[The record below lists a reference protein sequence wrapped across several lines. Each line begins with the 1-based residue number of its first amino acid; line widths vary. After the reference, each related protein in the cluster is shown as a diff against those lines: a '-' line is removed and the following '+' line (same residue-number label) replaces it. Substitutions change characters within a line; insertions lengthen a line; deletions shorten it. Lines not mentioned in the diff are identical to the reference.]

1 MAETVPPDRRR
12 PNVYALAWGF
22 YLVIAVVGL
31 VWLGV
36 RNGRLELAL
45 FLDPRGWPVD
55 AAVGFATGA
64 LLAASWHLGCRF
76 WSRARAL
83 ESRLAELLGPLRA
96 DEAVT
101 LAVISGI
108 AEEVLF
114 RGAILQAWGW
124 IAATLL
130 FALVHFG
137 GRAYRLW
144 TVWALVAGLLLAFLV
159 LWRGNLLPVILAHA
173 VVNTAGLLRLR
184 RVPAEP
190 QQR

>member
-1 MAETVPPDRRR
+1 MPETNGSRNGRR

-31 VWLGV
+31 VWLGFQ
-36 RNGRLELAL
+36 NDRLELGL

-55 AAVGFATGA
+55 AAVGLATGA
-64 LLAASWHLGCRF
+64 LLAGVWHLGCRF
-76 WSRARAL
+76 WARARAL
-83 ESRLAELLGPLRA
+83 EERLAELLGPLRA

-114 RGAILQAWGW
+114 RGAVLQAWGW
-124 IAATLL
+124 IAATVL

-144 TVWALVAGLLLAFLV
+144 TAWALIAGLLLALLV
-159 LWRGNLLPVILAHA
+159 LWRDNLLPAILAHA
-173 VVNTAGLLRLR
+173 VVNTTGLLRLR
-184 RVPAEP
+184 TRDE
-190 QQR
+190 

>member
-1 MAETVPPDRRR
+1 MAETVPPDNRR

-22 YLVIAVVGL
+22 YLFIAVVGL
-31 VWLGV
+31 VWLGFQ
-36 RNGRLELAL
+36 NDRLELGL

-55 AAVGFATGA
+55 AVVGLAAGA
-64 LLAASWHLGCRF
+64 LLAGVWHLGCRF
-76 WSRARAL
+76 WARARAL
-83 ESRLAELLGPLRA
+83 EERLAELLGPLRA

-114 RGAILQAWGW
+114 RGAVLQAWGW
-124 IAATLL
+124 VAATVL

-144 TVWALVAGLLLAFLV
+144 TAWAFVAGLLLVLLV
-159 LWRGNLLPVILAHA
+159 LWRDNLLPAILAHA
-173 VVNTAGLLRLR
+173 VVNTVGLLRLR
-184 RVPAEP
+184 RGD
-190 QQR
+190 